1 MTRGAFRSCQMLGG
15 AVFALMLVV
24 GSGLPVAAE
33 ESGQWFGKAVLVEV
47 SSKTAK
53 VQHLADHSVSVME
66 YDGVVFNGD
75 NKPFLEKAR
84 YQVVHLFDVGAA
96 HGYKTFTDPDGSKV
110 FAKYILKEMKLP
122 DLRGVFEFTGGTGR
136 YAGITG
142 GGEYHV
148 VIVSDTASWDEL
160 RGEYKIPAAAS
171 GAASDAPATGTTAPA
186 AK

>member
-1 MTRGAFRSCQMLGG
+1 MAPGRYRSWQVAGG
-15 AVFALMLVV
+15 AIFALMLAAS
-24 GSGLPVAAE
+24 GGLPVAAE

-53 VQHLADHSVSVME
+53 VEHGADHSVAVVE

-84 YQVVHLFDVGAA
+84 YQVVHLFDAGAA

-110 FAKYILKEMKLP
+110 FAKYTLKEMKLP
-122 DLRGVFEFTGGTGR
+122 DLRGVFEFTGGTGK

-142 GGEYHV
+142 GGSYHV

-160 RGEYKIPAAAS
+160 RGEYRIPAAAS
-171 GAASDAPATGTTAPA
+171 GAASGAPSTGTAPA

>member
-1 MTRGAFRSCQMLGG
+1 MAPQAYRFGQVAGG
-15 AVFALMLVV
+15 AVFTLMLMTS
-24 GSGLPVAAE
+24 GSLPAAAE

-53 VQHLADHSVSVME
+53 VEHGSDHSVSVVE

-84 YQVVHLFDVGAA
+84 YQVVHVFDAGAA

-110 FAKYILKEMKLP
+110 FARYTLKEMKLP

-142 GGEYHV
+142 GGNYHV

-160 RGEYKIPAAAS
+160 RGEYRIPAAAS
-171 GAASDAPATGTTAPA
+171 GTASGAPSTGTTAPA